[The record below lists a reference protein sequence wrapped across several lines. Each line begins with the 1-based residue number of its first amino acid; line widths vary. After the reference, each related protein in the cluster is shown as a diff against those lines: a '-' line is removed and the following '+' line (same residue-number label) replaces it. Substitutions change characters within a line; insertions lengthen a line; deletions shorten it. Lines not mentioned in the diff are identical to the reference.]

1 VLPERLANT
10 VEALARFEREAKAL
24 AALSH
29 PNLVAI
35 FDVGAEQGIHFA
47 VMELLS
53 GETMRERLGRSPL
66 PLSRFLE
73 VGTANPEGLA
83 SAHAHGIIH
92 RDLKPENIFL
102 TANGRIKILDFGLA
116 RVVTPAPMG
125 PTGEYLTE
133 VGRIMGTAGY
143 MSPEQA
149 RGDIPDARGDIF
161 AL

>member
-1 VLPERLANT
+1 PASNSIMGLGMRLHAGMKLAHYQILGPVGAGGVGEVYRARDVRLDRDVAIKVLPERLANT
-10 VEALARFEREAKAL
+10 VEGLARVEREAKAL

-66 PLSRFLE
+66 PLSSVLE
-73 VGTANPEGLA
+73 IGTAIAEGLA

-102 TANGRIKILDFGLA
+102 TA
-116 RVVTPAPMG
+116 
-125 PTGEYLTE
+125 
-133 VGRIMGTAGY
+133 
-143 MSPEQA
+143 
-149 RGDIPDARGDIF
+149 
-161 AL
+161 